1 MRVSA
6 NLASESIVVAPG
18 GAAYLPVTVRNAG
31 DTVEAY
37 QVDIVGVP
45 AEWVTVEPQVITLYP
60 ASAGDV
66 TVGFHPPRSSSV
78 TSGEL
83 PFGIRI
89 VPAEYPD
96 DAVLEE
102 GVLSIEPFADL
113 TARLQPQSRAGRRGA
128 RYRIDT
134 DNRGNI
140 TEQLSF
146 AASDGVNQLLF
157 SLRPAVIEVANGVH
171 AETHVRV
178 RTRRMLWWGAPREH
192 PFTAR
197 MERQYGEP
205 SLMDG
210 LFIQRPVISAG
221 LLKLLAALLALLL
234 ALLALWFGLLRPAV
248 RSAARE
254 AANDPAIQ
262 QKAQQAAVQAAQSE
276 VAAGRSAGSAA
287 GGANGAVQSAG
298 SQAGGGQAGVGGVT
312 GGNQFSSSISF
323 HTNPNGS
330 ASQSYTVP
338 DNQVFLLTDFLVDN
352 VQGDEGTL
360 VVTANGVRVVSFAL
374 ENFRN
379 QDYHSVTPIR
389 VPAKAKVTLTVVCRV
404 PGTPANAQQAGSCL
418 ESLYLNGVMTV
429 AAP

>member
-18 GAAYLPVTVRNAG
+18 EVAYLPVTVRNSG

-45 AEWVTVEPQVITLYP
+45 AEWVTIEPQAITLYP
-60 ASAGDV
+60 ASAGSV
-66 TVGFHPPRSSSV
+66 TVGFHPPRSSAV
-78 TSGEL
+78 TAGDL

-102 GVLSIEPFADL
+102 GVLSIEPFFDL

-128 RYRIDT
+128 GYRIDA
-134 DNRGNI
+134 DNRGNLP
-140 TEQLSF
+140 EQLYF
-146 AASDGVNQLLF
+146 AAEDGVNQLVF
-157 SLRPAVIEVANGVH
+157 SLRPAAIEVANGVH
-171 AETHVRV
+171 AETHLRA
-178 RTRRMLWWGAPREH
+178 RTRRLLWWGAPREH

-197 MERQYGEP
+197 MEREHTAP
-205 SLMDG
+205 VLMDG

-254 AANDPAIQ
+254 AANDPALQ

-276 VAAGRSAGSAA
+276 VAAGRG
-287 GGANGAVQSAG
+287 
-298 SQAGGGQAGVGGVT
+298 AGGGAGSGQSPANSGGGVQTSVAPVT

-323 HTNPNGS
+323 HTSPNKT
-330 ASQSYTVP
+330 ASQSYTVA

-389 VPAKAKVTLTVVCRV
+389 VPAKAKVTLAVTCRI

-418 ESLYLNGVMTV
+418 ESLYLNGIMTDLT
-429 AAP
+429 P